1 MTAFSGPVVVLTA
14 RQAAMLV
21 TIGDLSRL
29 RERNRHRDDPELADL
44 LSSLAS
50 AANAHIVG
58 CAAATGNRGKP
69 AAVAPSRVMNPTE
82 AAARLGITEQAVR
95 RALSEKR
102 LEGTKVAGRWQ
113 ITEPALGDFD
123 SRLHPHPAP
132 ADMTVRLMLHA
143 RAQAVGLESFLA
155 EMRDAGLRFA
165 AGDEASDER
174 LAEVGVI
181 LLHRGG
187 THVAYEPEIPGRE
200 TPALPAHGSGAG
212 K

>member
-1 MTAFSGPVVVLTA
+1 MTVHHGTTVTLTA

-21 TIGDLSRL
+21 SLGDLSRL
-29 RERNRHRDDPELADL
+29 RQRNEHSNDPELADL

-50 AANAHIVG
+50 AANEYMVG
-58 CAAATGNRGKP
+58 CAAATGNRGRT
-69 AAVAPSRVMNPTE
+69 AAVASSRVMNPTE

-95 RALSEKR
+95 RALGEKR
-102 LEGTKVAGRWQ
+102 LEGTKVDGRWQ
-113 ITEPALGDFD
+113 ITEAALGDFD

-165 AGDEASDER
+165 AGDEDSDER
-174 LAEVGVI
+174 LAEVGMI
-181 LLHRGG
+181 LVHTDG
-187 THVAYEPEIPGRE
+187 THVAYEPEIPGRD
-200 TPALPAHGSGAG
+200 TPALPAHGSGADA
-212 K
+212 

>member
-1 MTAFSGPVVVLTA
+1 MTVHHGVTVILTA

-21 TIGDLSRL
+21 TLGDLSPL

-50 AANAHIVG
+50 AANTHIAG
-58 CAAATGNRGKP
+58 CGAATRNSGKP
-69 AAVAPSRVMNPTE
+69 AAVAPSHVMNPTE

-95 RALSEKR
+95 RALSEQR
-102 LEGTKVAGRWQ
+102 LTGEKVNGRWQ
-113 ITEPALGDFD
+113 IADAALGDFD
-123 SRLHPHPAP
+123 SRLHPHAAP

-165 AGDEASDER
+165 AVDEDSDER

-181 LLHRGG
+181 LLHTDG
-187 THVAYEPEIPGRE
+187 THVPYEPEIPGRDGR
-200 TPALPAHGSGAG
+200 ALPAHGSETHA
-212 K
+212 